1 MSKTA
6 VKTYLSFILFTFILC
21 VFAPVNQIQGAAVN
35 QTANTTLSSEPS
47 PKQERL
53 MKRIKKK
60 LNAGDKTKAHKQ
72 GIWSAILGTSSVLLL
87 LSSVGFIA
95 VSGVT
100 LGVVALLFSLIFSI
114 PALLMG
120 MSAVK
125 KCESDPEK
133 RGKKLGRLGTILGGI
148 ILGLAVVVVLMAV
161 GVIDLS

>member
-6 VKTYLSFILFTFILC
+6 VKTLSLVIFTFLLF
-21 VFAPVNQIQGAAVN
+21 VFAPVNHMEAATVN
-35 QTANTTLSSEPS
+35 HTNSTLSVEPS

-53 MKRIKKK
+53 MKRLKKK

-87 LSSVGFIA
+87 LSSIGFIA
-95 VSGVT
+95 INGLTFGV
-100 LGVVALLFSLIFSI
+100 LALLLSLIFSI

-120 MSAVK
+120 MSAVR
-125 KCESDPEK
+125 KCEDDPEK